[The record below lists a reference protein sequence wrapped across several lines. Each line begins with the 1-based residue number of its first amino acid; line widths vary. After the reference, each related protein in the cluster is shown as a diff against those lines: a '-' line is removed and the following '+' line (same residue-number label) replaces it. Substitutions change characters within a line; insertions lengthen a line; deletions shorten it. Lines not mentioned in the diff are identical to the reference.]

1 MTATIQDEKKN
12 AKFNKFD
19 VLQRRNVLMQNQAL
33 VKVETK
39 VSS

>member
-1 MTATIQDEKKN
+1 MTATYMTTKER
-12 AKFNKFD
+12 KFNKFD

-33 VKVETK
+33 VEVETK